1 MPMFEFDCRTCGHQF
16 ETLVMNGR
24 TTPRC
29 PKCES
34 DQLEK
39 RFSVF
44 GTGSARGASGGG
56 FSVPMGGG

>member
-1 MPMFEFDCRTCGHQF
+1 MPMFEYQCRTCAHEF
-16 ETLVMNGR
+16 ETLVLSGR
-24 TTPRC
+24 NAPRC

-34 DQLEK
+34 QDLQK

-44 GTGSARGASGGG
+44 GTASGAGRSGGG